1 MIINLI
7 YKKKDDN
14 GHLVGEVVLV
24 LEKESHHT
32 DLCTNFPQ
40 SPPQGTD
47 RQPPEQAHTG
57 CRDTE
62 VYTF

>member
-24 LEKESHHT
+24 LEKESLHT
-32 DLCTNFPQ
+32 DL
-40 SPPQGTD
+40 
-47 RQPPEQAHTG
+47 
-57 CRDTE
+57 
-62 VYTF
+62 